1 MPMNPTHI
9 LNNAQ
14 APETLGEI
22 LAVKGR
28 RIMTNAE
35 KLFGGRTQSGSVNLP
50 PGNATRRD
58 ARRWGLAVFVAAL
71 VVLIVFGWCAAPAQA
86 QKTPGVK
93 QVTVIGTITAIT
105 TDAPLSP
112 TDIFEGGTITVG
124 TQQVIIPRNLLLE
137 LPANRLTLWQFARL
151 STVSGFPAEGHSNV
165 TIAANRL
172 PDGRVIAGHVVIH
185 KGTAPDPGDT
195 LTGKVTF
202 INHTDGY
209 FRLEG
214 TPNADSGG
222 VIVRLNDPT
231 AKHTIQQGLGCSPLG
246 AANCSPDDRFFLD
259 PLNYTNAFATGYPIC
274 IPSTVTGG
282 NRTRGSDANGVGD
295 AFCPA
300 SNRNRAATAEVVADS
315 TRFAPILV
323 GDHLTVVGNY
333 EVVNGVSF
341 FSAWNTF
348 VSAKLLTRMTPTQP
362 DYMMFTES
370 MWEVAGFPLNR
381 VRARFLGTGTEP
393 ATAPGATPRFDI
405 FSLQTDQT
413 NVSHELPLG
422 STVNNPNAFLG
433 VPGSQLWRIIYDGD
447 FAAAE
452 PLFDPCIT
460 LTAGGF
466 NVCPGGGTVEEK
478 ARILIPST
486 REIMAHTRHQA
497 ELLPGVVALDILGN
511 VAQSGQYLTPVP
523 IEFQNFA
530 EVDMSLL
537 TFPYIFEGVPWSL
550 DRRVGPNG
558 CNGPCEAT
566 AMPLNPFPFS
576 GWDPR
581 IIPSPLTGAPPVPA
595 AARDKIISFF
605 PYGPPNGNG
614 SLGLLQLPPQSG
626 NVPTAPPFGPQNE
639 VIIFTPPTVTITS
652 HPPTPTNIKTPTFAF
667 TSNTGTTFQ
676 CSLSLTAVPAFAP
689 CTSPKTFPP
698 QLDGTYTFTVVAF
711 DAGLNPSLPAAFTFT
726 IDTVPPVV
734 TLTATP
740 PAVTTVNTPS
750 FSFTANETPVTFQ
763 CSLSTGAD
771 AFAPCTSPITY
782 AAQPDG
788 LYTFKVIATD
798 LAGNVSA
805 PAIFTFTIATR
816 PTVTLQTP
824 TPNAIGIP
832 LNTTVSATFSR
843 PLNPATVTTASFSL
857 RAAGAA
863 ADVPATVTLNA
874 AGTIATLTPT
884 SPLTAGTVYTA
895 TVAATVA
902 DTIGTPLGTAS
913 VWSFTTSAAPTV
925 IAQAPPNGAINVPL
939 NTTVSATFSK
949 PMNAATI
956 TTATFTLRAAG
967 AAADVPATVTLNAA
981 GTIATLTPTSP
992 LTAGTVYTATVAATV
1007 TDTIATPL
1015 GTASTWS
1022 FITSAAPTV
1031 IAQAPP
1037 NGAINVPL
1045 TTTVSATFSKPMN
1058 AATITTATFT
1068 LRAAGAAANVPATVT
1083 VNAAGTVATLT
1094 PPTPLAAGTIYTAP
1108 VASTVA
1114 DTVGNPLGTNFVWSF
1129 TTDVAPT
1136 VIARSP
1142 APGASNVPLNTT
1154 VTATFSKPMAA
1165 ASITTASFTLR
1176 AAGAAA
1182 DVPAT
1187 VTLDATGTIATLTPT
1202 SPLALGTVYTATVS
1216 GTVTDVI
1223 GTPLGTNVAW
1233 SLYTTTLARVQ
1244 QVSGL
1249 TVFATSL
1256 PINLGKTTTSN
1267 TLLVGVETNNDVAI
1281 SSITEIGRASC

>member
-71 VVLIVFGWCAAPAQA
+71 VVLIVFGWGAAPAQA

-246 AANCSPDDRFFLD
+246 ASNCSPDDRFFLD
-259 PLNYTNAFATGYPIC
+259 PLNYTNAFATGYPVC

-295 AFCPA
+295 TFCPA
-300 SNRNRAATAEVVADS
+300 SNRRAATAEVVADS

-341 FSAWNTF
+341 FSAWNTM
-348 VSAKLLTRMTPTQP
+348 VSAKLLTQVTPTQP
-362 DYMMFTES
+362 DYMMFVES

-433 VPGSQLWRIIYDGD
+433 VPGSQLWRIIYDVD

-466 NVCPGGGTVEEK
+466 NICPGGGTVEEK

-530 EVDMSLL
+530 EVDMGLL

-626 NVPTAPPFGPQNE
+626 NVPTAPPFGAQNE

-676 CSLSLTAVPAFAP
+676 CSLSLTAVPSCAP
-689 CTSPKTFPP
+689 STSPKTFPP

-805 PAIFTFTIATR
+805 PATFTFTIATR

-857 RAAGAA
+857 RAAGAV
-863 ADVPATVTLNA
+863 ADVPAPGTVNA
-874 AGTIATLTPT
+874 TGTIITLTPT
-884 SPLTAGTVYTA
+884 
-895 TVAATVA
+895 VAATLA
-902 DTIGTPLGTAS
+902 DPIGTPLGAAS

-967 AAADVPATVTLNAA
+967 AAANVPATVIVNAA
-981 GTIATLTPTSP
+981 GTIATLTPTTP
-992 LTAGTVYTATVAATV
+992 LAAGTVYTAT
-1007 TDTIATPL
+1007 
-1015 GTASTWS
+1015 
-1022 FITSAAPTV
+1022 
-1031 IAQAPP
+1031 
-1037 NGAINVPL
+1037 
-1045 TTTVSATFSKPMN
+1045 
-1058 AATITTATFT
+1058 
-1068 LRAAGAAANVPATVT
+1068 
-1083 VNAAGTVATLT
+1083 
-1094 PPTPLAAGTIYTAP
+1094 

-1114 DTVGNPLGTNFVWSF
+1114 DTVGNPLGTAFVWSF

-1142 APGASNVPLNTT
+1142 APGAINVPLNTT

-1216 GTVTDVI
+1216 GTVTDAI
-1223 GTPLGTNVAW
+1223 GTPMGTNVA
-1233 SLYTTTLARVQ
+1233 
-1244 QVSGL
+1244 
-1249 TVFATSL
+1249 
-1256 PINLGKTTTSN
+1256 
-1267 TLLVGVETNNDVAI
+1267 
-1281 SSITEIGRASC
+1281 